1 MTRPNKVNGIDMAMV
16 EAIEVAKRRSQECC
30 KRKRRFADEFAARA
44 QGMHELEVDK
54 FIGQLYVYKCQW
66 CRGWHLTRQELRHE
80 DAVDYYFKRASK

>member
-16 EAIEVAKRRSQECC
+16 DAIEETKRRSQECC
-30 KRKRRFADEFAARA
+30 KRKTRYSDDHAARA
-44 QGMHELEVDK
+44 AGLYALKEDK

-80 DAVDYYFKRASK
+80 DAVD